1 MKRYSKKR
9 SFKGGKRKGGKRRGK
24 GKSIKTYRMSR
35 GGIKL

>member
-1 MKRYSKKR
+1 MKRYSKKGR
-9 SFKGGKRKGGKRRGK
+9 AKKSYGKKKGRGR